1 MSALGHVWT
10 APFWQGFSEVD
21 AGRSGAVM
29 CPACLRG
36 TWPLALMRFAD
47 RVPIKSAR
55 FVRRDPSGVSRPSVP
70 PIVHDLTFTL
80 PN

>member
-1 MSALGHVWT
+1 
-10 APFWQGFSEVD
+10 
-21 AGRSGAVM
+21 
-29 CPACLRG
+29 LRG
-36 TWPLALMRFAD
+36 TWPLALMRSAD